1 MEAAEAGVWQ
11 PRCNRWPLMARGG
24 NWNGEIHRR
33 PEAGACRALETW
45 NGFSSSWKPVLEV
58 MWRYEVEAEELRD
71 KVRRGCVPGRK
82 PNGPETCRQYRGASS
97 ASRQTVRVWDLL
109 TPSWRS
115 SRYLDL

>member
-45 NGFSSSWKPVLEV
+45 NGFSSSWKPVLARGYVEV
-58 MWRYEVEAEELRD
+58 RSGGGGAEGQGTPWLCTGPKAERARD
-71 KVRRGCVPGRK
+71 
-82 PNGPETCRQYRGASS
+82 
-97 ASRQTVRVWDLL
+97 L
-109 TPSWRS
+109 
-115 SRYLDL
+115 